1 VIELVEVIF
10 MRTSDMLQIG
20 KAGEY
25 LTCADLILKGFVAFP
40 SEQGLPFD
48 VVMDNGKRLLRIQVK
63 TTEKPRIVPQRVS
76 ESNAYIFNIKRAGKN
91 GKTRYDESDIDLFAL
106 VCLDTMKVG
115 YLVAKDMPE
124 TINIRVDALKGTHR
138 DEKGIKDFEL
148 VKEMHKTIKSQS
160 EIARRTGMHVSTVN
174 RMLMDGFEPYKTS
187 ARYFSDFERE
197 SEWFENI

>member
-1 VIELVEVIF
+1 

-63 TTEKPRIVPQRVS
+63 TTAKPRSVPQRVG
-76 ESNAYIFNIKRAGKN
+76 ESQAYMFSIKRAGKD
-91 GKTRYDESDIDLFAL
+91 GKTRYGDEDIDLFAL

-115 YLVAKDMPE
+115 YLVATDMPT
-124 TINIRVDALKGTHR
+124 TINIRADALRGTHR
-138 DEKGIKDFEL
+138 DERGIKDYEI
-148 VKEMHKTIKSQS
+148 VKEMNKTIKSQS
-160 EIARRTGMHVSTVN
+160 EIARKTGISVSTVN

-187 ARYFSDFERE
+187 ARYFSDFDRDYD
-197 SEWFENI
+197 WFMKI